1 MGMMNYSLM
10 GLIGYALGA
19 YTWPKLVAKIKALA
33 ERANK

>member
-1 MGMMNYSLM
+1 MGMMNYVAI
-10 GLIGYALGA
+10 GLSCYALGA